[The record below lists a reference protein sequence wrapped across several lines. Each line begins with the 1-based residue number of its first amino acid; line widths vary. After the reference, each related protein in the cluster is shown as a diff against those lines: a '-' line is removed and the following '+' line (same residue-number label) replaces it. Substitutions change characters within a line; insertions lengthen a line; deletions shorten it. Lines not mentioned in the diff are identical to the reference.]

1 MPRIAHNHTERSALD
16 RTGGDALDAA
26 LPRVGRIREGNDL
39 VAIERADLLA
49 TGGVHE
55 ACLFA
60 MLDLLPFGGSALM
73 VVATVLVATY
83 YVTSLDSGTYA
94 LSEFVS
100 APRKSSPAFRVVL
113 VASIA
118 TVAIVL
124 LSLGDNAVVDTVQT
138 GVIIGAFPFA
148 FVILLMRSGR
158 GPRGAASQ
166 KFLRDDA
173 CLRDAALLMARLVA
187 ALAQLVEHIIR
198 NDGVRCSSHLSGTSF
213 FKSAE
218 HFRTSLKWKICLL

>member
-1 MPRIAHNHTERSALD
+1 MSGPRLTIFIWCWVIAFSPFVAGFIARISRGRTISEFVIGVTIIPSVIVMIWIGIIASAGMYYDELSK
-16 RTGGDALDAA
+16 GLISAA
-26 LPRVGRIREGNDL
+26 IK
-39 VAIERADLLA
+39 ADSSS
-49 TGGVHE
+49 G
-55 ACLFA
+55 LFA

-148 FVILLMRSGR
+148 FVILLMIANLFRR
-158 GPRGAASQ
+158 LKTRNKAIKKLEKEVNDPNFREE
-166 KFLRDDA
+166 D
-173 CLRDAALLMARLVA
+173 LLLDEHGVPLV
-187 ALAQLVEHIIR
+187 VHSDNKE
-198 NDGVRCSSHLSGTSF
+198 S
-213 FKSAE
+213 
-218 HFRTSLKWKICLL
+218 